1 MKFTT
6 LNFAWIALGLLL
18 IANGENIRASVDKGN
33 ATKSRQEQHADR
45 IKLNTEE
52 ARQAIDLSKVAL
64 ERAKSCIRIV
74 DAATGKDSYL
84 TEGQTVQDLVLKRP
98 IRPGA
103 TVCGSLGDT
112 GITDQKGA
120 IADLARVVQKDMPE
134 YKKSLNIK

>member
-1 MKFTT
+1 MKITT
-6 LNFAWIALGLLL
+6 GNIALGFLGILLL
-18 IANGENIRASVDKGN
+18 MNGENIRASVDKGN

-45 IKLNTEE
+45 IRLNTKE
-52 ARQAIDLSKVAL
+52 ARQAVDLSKVAL

-74 DAATGKDSYL
+74 DAATKKDSYL
-84 TEGQTVQDLVLKRP
+84 TEGQLVQDLVLKRP
-98 IRPGA
+98 VRPGA
-103 TVCGSLGDT
+103 TVCSASGDT